1 MTPEQ
6 LRRLMELLRERVTL
20 EDAESRRITF
30 EPPGEQRLVDAGL
43 PREGVRRLLEAPW
56 YEEMIS
62 DIRETPEFCSPE
74 DPPETVLG
82 YARDVVTEYL
92 RKRYEL

>member
-6 LRRLMELLRERVTL
+6 LRRLMDLLRERVTL
-20 EDAESRRITF
+20 ESEESRRIIF
-30 EPPGEQRLVDAGL
+30 ESPDEQQLVDAGL

-56 YEEMIS
+56 YAEMIS